1 MFAKTLSK
9 FLLPNLERDLTKAVT
24 AELATAAK
32 MTDCFLS
39 PVVYGYEKKACGS
52 SMGGMGH
59 ATAALEQR
67 AKTVVQKV
75 HYAPPKQGLF
85 R

>member
-9 FLLPNLERDLTKAVT
+9 LLLPNLERDLTRSVAS
-24 AELATAAK
+24 ELATASR

-39 PVVYGYEKKACGS
+39 PVVYGYERTAGATAG
-52 SMGGMGH
+52 GGMGH

-67 AKTVVQKV
+67 AVRKV
-75 HYAPPKQGLF
+75 HYPPPRRGLF
-85 R
+85 